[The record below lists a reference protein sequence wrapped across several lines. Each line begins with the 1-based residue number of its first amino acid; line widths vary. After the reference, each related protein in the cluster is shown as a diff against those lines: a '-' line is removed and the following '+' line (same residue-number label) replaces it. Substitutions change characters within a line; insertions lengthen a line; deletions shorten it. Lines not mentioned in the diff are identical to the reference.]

1 MVEIKS
7 GIVALPEGNIQ
18 ELLNLTDI
26 PATKRRIGGK
36 LMEHLIGKIFYVN
49 LAVTGAVAQLYNIQI
64 TLTQ

>member
-1 MVEIKS
+1 MVKIKS
-7 GIVALPEGNIQ
+7 GTVALPDRNIQ
-18 ELLNLTDI
+18 ELLNFTDI